1 MKHPSSR
8 ESNGDIGSLLYHGFG
23 KTPLFKHEIGARTGH
38 FHNRDDAEQNEDGP
52 DDFVAL

>member
-23 KTPLFKHEIGARTGH
+23 KTSLFEHEIGARTGH
-38 FHNRDDAEQNEDGP
+38 FHNGDDAEQDEDGP